1 MLGAGPNT
9 LRALCALKSEVT
21 YRMTMRVPPEAV
33 QAFLFMYNHILSH
46 RSPLTGLLHPCS
58 RVGPDSAVIDYK
70 VQVQKIDVHKRKSH
84 SQK

>member
-9 LRALCALKSEVT
+9 LGALCALKREVT
-21 YRMTMRVPPEAV
+21 YRVSMRAPPEAV
-33 QAFLFMYNHILSH
+33 QAFLFMHNHILSH

-58 RVGPDSAVIDYK
+58 RVGPAGTVIDYK
-70 VQVQKIDVHKRKSH
+70 VQVQKTEVHKRKSH